1 MSSVS
6 PQFLHCF
13 RKEHTRSHMIVWG
26 KNVSSTQAGEQH
38 AGQTN
43 GTGRRPQ
50 DPEVGRGMDTEHP
63 LISNREQ
70 AYIPASTVCGLAGT
84 P

>member
-26 KNVSSTQAGEQH
+26 KNVSSTQAGSSMPSRLT
-38 AGQTN
+38 GQDADHRTQKW
-43 GTGRRPQ
+43 G
-50 DPEVGRGMDTEHP
+50 VGWTQ
-63 LISNREQ
+63 N
-70 AYIPASTVCGLAGT
+70 IP
-84 P
+84 